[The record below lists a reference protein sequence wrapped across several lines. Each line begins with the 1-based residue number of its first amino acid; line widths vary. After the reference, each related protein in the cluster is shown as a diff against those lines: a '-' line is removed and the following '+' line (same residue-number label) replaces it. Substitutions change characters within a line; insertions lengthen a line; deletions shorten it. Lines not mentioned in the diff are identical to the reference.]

1 MPLLRVE
8 IKRLYVMYCTS
19 HSFFFQRRRG
29 ERKSARCVDAAA
41 FIEIDLTSASDIDL
55 YDEQR
60 ARAVLQILSR
70 RADVSQR
77 QVELPL
83 A

>member
-55 YDEQR
+55 YDEQ
-60 ARAVLQILSR
+60 
-70 RADVSQR
+70 
-77 QVELPL
+77 L
-83 A
+83 APALYCKFCPAAPTSVRGKWSCH